1 VHAPRHF
8 RVEDPE
14 RLWALAAEIGF
25 GSVFSTA
32 GDGTPYATLVP
43 FVVRHGR
50 LYGHMSRANAQW
62 RTFAADRA
70 VLCQLVG
77 DHGYISPSWYAED
90 HHVPTWNFAQVQAT
104 GRPRLVE
111 DPAEARFVVEETVR
125 EFEGRRDEPWPLEPM
140 AATVDR
146 LLGGIAPFEVLDPVL
161 EGSLKLS
168 QNKTAAD
175 REGVIAALE
184 RQGDTGLARLMR
196 RA

>member
-14 RLWALAAEIGF
+14 ELWALAARIGF
-25 GSVFSTA
+25 GSVFST
-32 GDGTPYATLVP
+32 GDDGTPFATLVP
-43 FVVRHGR
+43 FVVRDGR
-50 LYGHMSRANAQW
+50 LYGHMARANRQW
-62 RTFAADRA
+62 RTFAPDRP

-90 HHVPTWNFAQVQAT
+90 HHVPTWNYAQVQAT
-104 GRPRLVE
+104 GRPRLIE

-125 EFEGRRDEPWPLEPM
+125 EFEGRRDEPWPLEHM
-140 AATVDR
+140 TATVDL
-146 LLGGIAPFEVLDPVL
+146 LLGGIAAFEIVEPAL

-175 REGVIAALE
+175 RDGVIAALE
-184 RQGDTGLARLMR
+184 RQGDAGLARLMR
-196 RA
+196 GA